1 MLFLKET
8 WTSNMRT
15 TTTMTLSR
23 LSQRNQFPTRSASQF
38 PRLSRNITSV
48 FVCLR
53 PCTVLSVHHEDG
65 ITVLPPMFETCGAK
79 NLSWNLASGHS
90 ETKTAS
96 FRPCVWFFVDDF
108 MLACSD
114 SPFGKHVFDSTNNLY
129 ECGTWSHECSHSAAN
144 ESHKPTTNTP
154 EHGADLRSVSQ
165 STRKKFRSSTCQ
177 HIDAE
182 TENPKSRHL
191 SCLNFE
197 P

>member
-53 PCTVLSVHHEDG
+53 PCTVLSVPHEDG
-65 ITVLPPMFETCGAK
+65 ITVLPPMFETCEAK

-96 FRPCVWFFVDDF
+96 FRPCVWFFVDDSCWRAATLHLEN
-108 MLACSD
+108 MSLIAPTIYMSVELGVT
-114 SPFGKHVFDSTNNLY
+114 SVHTVRRTNH
-129 ECGTWSHECSHSAAN
+129 TS
-144 ESHKPTTNTP
+144 
-154 EHGADLRSVSQ
+154 LRQ
-165 STRKKFRSSTCQ
+165 THQNMAR
-177 HIDAE
+177 I
-182 TENPKSRHL
+182 
-191 SCLNFE
+191 
-197 P
+197 